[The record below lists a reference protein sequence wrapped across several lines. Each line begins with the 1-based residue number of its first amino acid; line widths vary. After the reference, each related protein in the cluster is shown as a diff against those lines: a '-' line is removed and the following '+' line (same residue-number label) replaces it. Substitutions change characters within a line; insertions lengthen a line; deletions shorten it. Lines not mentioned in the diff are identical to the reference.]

1 MASSV
6 QKCDDIN
13 NMFNYKRRI
22 VIPLVIAALLLCTAM
37 VWLFMAMYQLVYY
50 SEQKDL
56 VDRQRYNVVALG
68 KAITNAESGQR
79 GYLLTGHTLFL
90 DTLEQGRTETRNVI
104 AQLEKQAETF
114 GEIHTELEKIKQL
127 VHQKFDVMDQSIQ
140 VQLHAGEFASH
151 LSLSKDRS
159 RELMKLIDDQLTGID
174 TKLDHLRQ
182 NFEQEIRKRMFAS
195 VLGAILLS
203 VLIIGVLLFSYRSTT
218 HLLEQVL
225 ENQAVAKQASHQ
237 ADHDLLTGLPNR
249 RSVDMHLANTHQMA
263 RHASR
268 PFAILFMDLDG
279 FKRVNDQHGH
289 EVGDAL
295 LIEVASMFKKVLRQ
309 SDFLARQGGDEF
321 VLVVGSYLYRQE
333 LTQLAQRL
341 IRLFAKPVVV
351 RGIPL
356 EIGVSIG
363 IAEYP
368 HHGKHVKQLLH
379 VADKAMYD
387 SKKNGK
393 NRYSFAMMHER

>member
-1 MASSV
+1 
-6 QKCDDIN
+6 
-13 NMFNYKRRI
+13 MFNYKRRI
-22 VIPLVIAALLLCTAM
+22 IIPLIIATALLCVSM
-37 VWLFMAMYQLVYY
+37 VWLFIAMYQLVYY

-56 VDRQRYNVVALG
+56 VDRQRYDIVALG

-90 DTLEQGRTETRNVI
+90 DTLEHGRTETRQVL
-104 AQLEKQAETF
+104 ARLDKQTSDQPDVRI
-114 GEIHTELEKIKQL
+114 GLDRIKQL
-127 VHQKFDVMDQSIQ
+127 VHLKFDVMDKTIQ
-140 VQLHAGEFASH
+140 VQLHAGDFSPH
-151 LSLSKDRS
+151 LSLNKDKG
-159 RELMKLIDDQLTGID
+159 REVMKLINDQLDEIGS
-174 TKLDHLRQ
+174 KLQQLREG
-182 NFEQEIRKRMFAS
+182 FEQEIRKRMFAS
-195 VLGAILLS
+195 VIGAILLG
-203 VLIIGVLLFSYRSTT
+203 VVIIGVLLFSYRSTT
-218 HLLEQVL
+218 ELLEQVL

-249 RSVDMHLANTHQMA
+249 RSVDMHLANTYQLAKHTSKQ
-263 RHASR
+263 
-268 PFAILFMDLDG
+268 FAVLFMDLDG
-279 FKRVNDQHGH
+279 FKLVNDKYGHG
-289 EVGDAL
+289 VGDAL
-295 LIEVASMFKKVLRQ
+295 LIEVAEMFKKVLRQ

-333 LTQLAQRL
+333 LTQLAERL
-341 IRLFAKPVVV
+341 IKLFTQPVMT

-393 NRYSFAMMHER
+393 NRYSFGSE

>member
-1 MASSV
+1 
-6 QKCDDIN
+6 
-13 NMFNYKRRI
+13 MFNYKRRI
-22 VIPLVIAALLLCTAM
+22 VIPLIIAAALLCISM
-37 VWLFMAMYQLVYY
+37 VWLFIAMYQLVYY

-56 VDRQRYNVVALG
+56 VDRQRYDIVALG

-90 DTLEQGRTETRNVI
+90 DTLEQGRTETRQVLVRLDKHI
-104 AQLEKQAETF
+104 SDQPEVHIGLDR
-114 GEIHTELEKIKQL
+114 IKQL
-127 VHQKFDVMDQSIQ
+127 VHQKFDVMDKTIQ
-140 VQLHAGEFASH
+140 VQLHAGNFSPH
-151 LSLSKDRS
+151 LSLNKDKG
-159 RELMKLIDDQLTGID
+159 REVMKLIDDQLDEID
-174 TKLDHLRQ
+174 SKLQRLREG
-182 NFEQEIRKRMFAS
+182 FEQEIRKRMFAS
-195 VLGAILLS
+195 VIGAILLG

-218 HLLEQVL
+218 ELLEQVL

-249 RSVDMHLANTHQMA
+249 RSVDVHLANTYQLA
-263 RHASR
+263 RHTSKQ
-268 PFAILFMDLDG
+268 FAILFMDLDG
-279 FKRVNDQHGH
+279 FKQVNDKYGHG
-289 EVGDAL
+289 VGDAL
-295 LIEVASMFKKVLRQ
+295 LIEVADMFKKVLRQ

-333 LTQLAQRL
+333 LTQLAERL
-341 IRLFAKPVVV
+341 IKLFTQPVMT

-387 SKKNGK
+387 SKKSGK
-393 NRYSFAMMHER
+393 NRYSFGSE

>member
-1 MASSV
+1 
-6 QKCDDIN
+6 
-13 NMFNYKRRI
+13 MFNYKRRI
-22 VIPLVIAALLLCTAM
+22 VIPLIIAAALLCISM
-37 VWLFMAMYQLVYY
+37 VWLFIAMYQLVYY

-56 VDRQRYNVVALG
+56 VDRQRYDIVALG

-90 DTLEQGRTETRNVI
+90 DTLEQGRTETRQV
-104 AQLEKQAETF
+104 LVRLDKQTSDQPEVRI
-114 GEIHTELEKIKQL
+114 GLDRIKQL
-127 VHQKFDVMDQSIQ
+127 VHQKFDVMDKTIQ
-140 VQLHAGEFASH
+140 VQLHAGDFSPH
-151 LSLSKDRS
+151 LSLNKDKG
-159 RELMKLIDDQLTGID
+159 REVMKLIDDQLDEID
-174 TKLDHLRQ
+174 SKLQRLREG
-182 NFEQEIRKRMFAS
+182 FEQEIRKRMFAS
-195 VLGAILLS
+195 VIGAILLG

-218 HLLEQVL
+218 ELLEQVL

-249 RSVDMHLANTHQMA
+249 RSVDVHLANTYQLA
-263 RHASR
+263 RHTSKQ
-268 PFAILFMDLDG
+268 FAILFMDLDG
-279 FKRVNDQHGH
+279 FKQVNDKYGHG
-289 EVGDAL
+289 VGDAL
-295 LIEVASMFKKVLRQ
+295 LIEVADMFKKVLRQ

-333 LTQLAQRL
+333 LTQLAERL
-341 IRLFAKPVVV
+341 IKLFSQPVMT

-387 SKKNGK
+387 SKKSGK
-393 NRYSFAMMHER
+393 NRYSFGSE

>member
-1 MASSV
+1 
-6 QKCDDIN
+6 
-13 NMFNYKRRI
+13 MFNYKRRI
-22 VIPLVIAALLLCTAM
+22 VIPLIIAAALLCISM
-37 VWLFMAMYQLVYY
+37 IWLFIAMYQLVYY

-56 VDRQRYNVVALG
+56 VDRQRYDIVALG

-90 DTLEQGRTETRNVI
+90 DTLEQGRTETRQVL
-104 AQLEKQAETF
+104 ARLDKQTSDRADVRI
-114 GEIHTELEKIKQL
+114 GLDRIKQL
-127 VHQKFDVMDQSIQ
+127 VHQKFDVMDKTIQ
-140 VQLHAGEFASH
+140 VQLHAGDFSPH
-151 LSLSKDRS
+151 LSLNKDKG
-159 RELMKLIDDQLTGID
+159 REVMKLIDDQLDEID
-174 TKLDHLRQ
+174 SKLQQLREG
-182 NFEQEIRKRMFAS
+182 FEQEIRKRMFAS
-195 VLGAILLS
+195 VIGAILLG

-218 HLLEQVL
+218 ELLEQVL

-249 RSVDMHLANTHQMA
+249 RSVDVHLANTYQLA
-263 RHASR
+263 RHTSKQ
-268 PFAILFMDLDG
+268 FAILFMDLDG
-279 FKRVNDQHGH
+279 FKQVNDKYGHG
-289 EVGDAL
+289 VGDAL
-295 LIEVASMFKKVLRQ
+295 LIEVADMFKKVLRQ

-333 LTQLAQRL
+333 LTQLAERL
-341 IRLFAKPVVV
+341 IKLFTQPVIT

-393 NRYSFAMMHER
+393 NRYSFGSE

>member
-1 MASSV
+1 
-6 QKCDDIN
+6 
-13 NMFNYKRRI
+13 MFNYKRRI
-22 VIPLVIAALLLCTAM
+22 IIPLIIATALLCVSM
-37 VWLFMAMYQLVYY
+37 VWLFIAMYQLVYY

-56 VDRQRYNVVALG
+56 VDRQRYDIVALG
-68 KAITNAESGQR
+68 KSITNAESGQR

-90 DTLEQGRTETRNVI
+90 DTLEQGRIETRQVM
-104 AQLEKQAETF
+104 AKLDKQSLDVT
-114 GEIHTELEKIKQL
+114 EIRPELERVKQL

-140 VQLHAGEFASH
+140 VQLRAGEFSPH
-151 LSLSKDRS
+151 LSLSKDKG
-159 RELMKLIDDQLTGID
+159 REVMKLIDDQLDAID
-174 TKLDHLRQ
+174 GKLQRLRES
-182 NFEQEIRKRMFAS
+182 FEQEIRKRMFAS
-195 VLGAILLS
+195 VVGAILLG

-218 HLLEQVL
+218 DLLEQVL

-249 RSVDMHLANTHQMA
+249 RSVDVHLANTYQLA
-263 RHASR
+263 RHTSKQ
-268 PFAILFMDLDG
+268 FAVLFMDLDG
-279 FKRVNDQHGH
+279 FKLVNDKYGHG
-289 EVGDAL
+289 VGDAL
-295 LIEVASMFKKVLRQ
+295 LIEVADMFKKVLRQ

-321 VLVVGSYLYRQE
+321 VLVVGSYLYRHE
-333 LTQLAQRL
+333 LTQLAERL
-341 IRLFAKPVVV
+341 IRLFAQPVLV
-351 RGIPL
+351 RGIQL

-393 NRYSFAMMHER
+393 NRYSFGSE

>member
-1 MASSV
+1 
-6 QKCDDIN
+6 
-13 NMFNYKRRI
+13 MFNYKRRI
-22 VIPLVIAALLLCTAM
+22 LIPLIIAAALLCVSM
-37 VWLFMAMYQLVYY
+37 MWLFVAMYQLIHY

-90 DTLEQGRTETRNVI
+90 DTLEQGRKETKI
-104 AQLEKQAETF
+104 ALSRLKSQSAGFADIKPGLER
-114 GEIHTELEKIKQL
+114 INQL
-127 VHQKFDVMDQSIQ
+127 VHQKFDVMDQGIQ
-140 VQLHAGEFASH
+140 VQLHAGEYASH
-151 LSLSKDRS
+151 LSLSKDKS
-159 RELMKLIDDQLTGID
+159 GELMRLINGQLTEMD
-174 TKLDHLRQ
+174 NKLEHLRTE
-182 NFEQEIRKRMFAS
+182 FEREIRQRMLES
-195 VLGAILLS
+195 LIGAILLGI
-203 VLIIGVLLFSYRSTT
+203 LIIGVLWFSYRSTT
-218 HLLEQVL
+218 DLLEQVL

-249 RSVDMHLANTHQMA
+249 RSVDVHLANTYQHA
-263 RHASR
+263 RHTSQQ
-268 PFAILFMDLDG
+268 FAILFMDLDG
-279 FKRVNDQHGH
+279 FKLVNDKYGH
-289 EVGDAL
+289 DVGDAL
-295 LIEVASMFKKVLRQ
+295 LIEVANMFKKVLRQ

-321 VLVVGSYLYRQE
+321 VLVVANYLYRLE
-333 LTQLAQRL
+333 LTQLAHRL
-341 IRLFAKPVVV
+341 IQLFAQPVMVN
-351 RGIPL
+351 GIPL

-393 NRYSFAMMHER
+393 NRYSFGSE